1 MRKKWLVAAV
11 TALLLMQCGGLLA
24 EKVKKIRFKQD
35 DAQPY
40 MVTKIYELKHMRAD
54 DLVPWVLGAVKRYD
68 IQSSVERLNYKPRK
82 EFFLVVTTPP
92 EMMPYIDDMIQKFD
106 RPGIRDTE
114 GSLIEGTGI
123 FRYAYKPKYRSTEE
137 MVYLL
142 NNAVKSGDGQ
152 VYRNPESNIIYWKDS
167 PSDSGDLLTWV
178 QRFDRP
184 VPQVN
189 ININVFEIREST
201 LRDIGI
207 DYLAWKNGP
216 GLNMFSAWLESLN
229 FLGTDSISNSLFQKG
244 LEAFSNVSY
253 SFGGFFVAPQFDMSF
268 VRVLQQSGLAKLSST
283 ASLTVVNDELAS
295 HTVNFAPQYQNIMKG
310 ETDKTSVVIGANT
323 AMSLVVKSPTI
334 CFHSPQ
340 DRIGKNGELEFNRE
354 AYEKLLS
361 GAIIFNYHI
370 TTNNVVERNNVGDEL
385 TEYSNVTSDITLAFK
400 TERMLASW
408 SLESNTSET
417 IGIPF
422 LCDIPYIKYLFST
435 ETTVKDRTF
444 YFVSADARLVHPE
457 SSLSPF
463 ARRVIS
469 ATEMGKEEDA
479 IKSKLS
485 AADATPQ
492 TGTHRCPPVVAEKT
506 IDTSVKAGSNASNE
520 DTATNGN
527 IAPNSFF
534 AGKDTTNNTQKK

>member
-1 MRKKWLVAAV
+1 MRKKWFVAAV
-11 TALLLMQCGGLLA
+11 TALVLMQCGGLLA

-40 MVTKIYELKHMRAD
+40 MVTKVYELKYMRAD

-92 EMMPYIDDMIQKFD
+92 EMMPYVDDMIQKFD
-106 RPGIRDTE
+106 RPGVRDSD

-137 MVYLL
+137 MVGLL

-152 VYRNPESNIIYWKDS
+152 VYRNPDSNIIFWKDS

-184 VPQVN
+184 VPQIN
-189 ININVFEIREST
+189 ININVFEVREST

-216 GLNMFSAWLESLN
+216 GLNMFSAGLESLN
-229 FLGTDSISNSLFQKG
+229 FIGSDTVQNALFQKA
-244 LEAFSNVSY
+244 LDAFSNVSY

-268 VRVLQQSGLAKLSST
+268 VRVLQQSGLAKLSAT
-283 ASLTVVNDELAS
+283 ASLTVINNENAS
-295 HTVNFAPQYQNIMKG
+295 YTIQFSPQYQNIIKS
-310 ETDKTSVVIGANT
+310 ENDKTSVVIGANA
-323 AMSLVVKSPTI
+323 AMSMVVKGPTI

-361 GAIIFNYHI
+361 GAVIFNYNI

-385 TEYSNVTSDITLAFK
+385 SEYSNVNSDITLAFK
-400 TERMLASW
+400 TEKMLASW

-422 LCDIPYIKYLFST
+422 LCDIPYLKYLFST

-444 YFVSADARLVHPE
+444 YFVSADAQLVHPE

-479 IKSKLS
+479 IK
-485 AADATPQ
+485 AALG
-492 TGTHRCPPVVAEKT
+492 GTSGSHKCPPVNTELT
-506 IDTSVKAGSNASNE
+506 IDKSPKAANNASNQ
-520 DTATNGN
+520 ATTTNAN
-527 IAPNSFF
+527 ISPASVFL
-534 AGKDTTNNTQKK
+534 GKDAVSNIPKQ

>member
-1 MRKKWLVAAV
+1 MRKKWFVAAV
-11 TALLLMQCGGLLA
+11 TALVLMQCGGLLA

-40 MVTKIYELKHMRAD
+40 MVTKVYELKYMRAD
-54 DLVPWVLGAVKRYD
+54 DLTPWVLGAVKRYD

-82 EFFLVVTTPP
+82 EFYLVVTTPP
-92 EMMPYIDDMIQKFD
+92 EMMPYVDDMIQKFD
-106 RPGIRDTE
+106 RPGVRDSD

-137 MVYLL
+137 MVGLL

-152 VYRNPESNIIYWKDS
+152 VYRNPDSNIIYWKDS

-184 VPQVN
+184 VPQIN
-189 ININVFEIREST
+189 ININVFEVREST

-216 GLNMFSAWLESLN
+216 GLNMFSAGLESLN
-229 FLGTDSISNSLFQKG
+229 FTGSDAVSNALYQKA
-244 LEAFSNVSY
+244 LDAFSSTSY

-283 ASLTVVNDELAS
+283 ASLTVINNEDAS
-295 HTVNFAPQYQNIMKG
+295 YTVKFSPQYQNIIKS
-310 ETDKTSVVIGANT
+310 ENDKTSVIIGSDA
-323 AMSLVVKSPTI
+323 AMSMVVKGPTI

-340 DRIGKNGELEFNRE
+340 KNIGKNGELEFNRE

-361 GAIIFNYHI
+361 GAVIFNYNI
-370 TTNNVVERNNVGDEL
+370 VTNNVVERNNVGDEL
-385 TEYSNVTSDITLAFK
+385 TQYSNVTSDITLAFK

-422 LCDIPYIKYLFST
+422 LCDIPYLKYLFST

-444 YFVSADARLVHPE
+444 YFVSADAQLVHPE

-479 IKSKLS
+479 IRS
-485 AADATPQ
+485 ALGEAP
-492 TGTHRCPPVVAEKT
+492 GSHKCPPVNPEIT
-506 IDTSVKAGSNASNE
+506 IPNSPKAGNNASNV
-520 DTATNGN
+520 AT
-527 IAPNSFF
+527 
-534 AGKDTTNNTQKK
+534 TTNANVAPASVFLGVDAASAAEKK

>member
-1 MRKKWLVAAV
+1 MKRKWLLTAVVAF
-11 TALLLMQCGGLLA
+11 ALLQGGSMFA

-40 MVTKIYELKHMRAD
+40 MVTKVYELKNMRAD

-68 IQSSVERLNYKPRK
+68 IQSTVERLNYKPRK

-92 EMMPYIDDMIQKFD
+92 EMMPYVDDMIQKFD
-106 RPGIRDTE
+106 RPGERDSD

-152 VYRNPESNIIYWKDS
+152 VYRNPDSNIIYWKDS

-189 ININVFEIREST
+189 ITINVFEVREST

-216 GLNMFSAWLESLN
+216 GLNMFSTGLESLD
-229 FLGTDSISNSLFQKG
+229 FLSTDVISNPLFQKG

-268 VRVLQQSGLAKLSST
+268 VRCLQQSGLAKLSAT
-283 ASLTVVNDELAS
+283 ASLTVINNES
-295 HTVNFAPQYQNIMKG
+295 GTYTVKFAPQYQNINK
-310 ETDKTSVVIGANT
+310 ENNDRTSVVIGANT
-323 AMSLVVKSPTI
+323 AMGMVLKGPTI

-340 DRIGKNGELEFNRE
+340 DRIGKNGELEFSRE

-361 GAIIFNYHI
+361 GAVIFSYNI
-370 TTNNVVERNNVGDEL
+370 STNNVVERNNVGDEL
-385 TEYSNVTSDITLAFK
+385 TEFSNVNSDITLAFK
-400 TERMLASW
+400 TEKMLASW
-408 SLESNTSET
+408 GLESNTTET

-422 LCDIPYIKYLFST
+422 LSDIPYLKYLFSS
-435 ETTVKDRTF
+435 ETTVKDKTF
-444 YFVSADARLVHPE
+444 FFVSANAELVHPE

-469 ATEMGKEEDA
+469 ATEMGKEENA
-479 IKSKLS
+479 IKSNLAS
-485 AADATPQ
+485 ADAQ
-492 TGTHRCPPVVAEKT
+492 QHKQQSEKT
-506 IDTSVKAGSNASNE
+506 IATSIYAGNNATNSGAAISANIPAESVFVGKCSVK
-520 DTATNGN
+520 
-527 IAPNSFF
+527 
-534 AGKDTTNNTQKK
+534 